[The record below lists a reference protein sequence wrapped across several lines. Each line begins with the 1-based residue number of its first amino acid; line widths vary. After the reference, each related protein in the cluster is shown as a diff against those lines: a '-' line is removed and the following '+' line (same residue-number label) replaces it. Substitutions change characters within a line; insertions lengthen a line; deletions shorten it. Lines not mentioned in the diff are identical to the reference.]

1 MLKRTWVVSIVLLSM
16 SLCAFASNTDQT
28 DWNLLGGSISW
39 NGSSTGD
46 LTGSGIGVLTT
57 MGFGTPNNNN
67 GSLWIS
73 DGSLSFTSGAYN
85 GTMGSTWSWGAGTIT
100 VTGCIQG
107 VTASNCNQW
116 NQNDNTVL
124 FTDNFSS
131 ISITSTGELVLGQ
144 NSGTYNS
151 AFAAYFGLPASFT
164 DSSTDL
170 IATWSTPGTAI
181 NWGLNLGGQLT
192 ASPAASV
199 SVPEDWSL
207 SLTLG
212 LLAFAL
218 AAFAAARRLGLLRP
232 VKS

>member
-1 MLKRTWVVSIVLLSM
+1 MPKRIWVVSIVVLGM
-16 SLCAFASNTDQT
+16 SLCAFGSNTDQT
-28 DWNLLGGSISW
+28 DWNLLGGSVSW

-57 MGFGTPNNNN
+57 MGFGTPNNN

-107 VTASNCNQW
+107 VTASNCNQ
-116 NQNDNTVL
+116 NDNTVL

-144 NSGTYNS
+144 NSGVYNS
-151 AFAAYFGLPASFT
+151 AVAAYFGLPASFT
-164 DSSTDL
+164 DSSTDW
-170 IATWSTPGTAI
+170 IATWSKPGTAI

-192 ASPAASV
+192 GSPAASV

-207 SLTLG
+207 FLTLG
-212 LLAFAL
+212 LFAFAL
-218 AAFAAARRLGLLRP
+218 AAFGAARRLGLLRP